1 VRVDRGDGAR
11 PDAPRREEWKRGEEG
26 LS

>member
-1 VRVDRGDGAR
+1 VDRGDGAR